1 MNNEMKKEIRRIEK
15 ASQKETMQIVK
26 RLMADN
32 KETLKLLRH

>member
-1 MNNEMKKEIRRIEK
+1 MNEMKKEIRQIEK

-26 RLMADN
+26 RLMAAN